1 MPVAGS
7 EVDFR
12 FDGHA
17 ASGSRPLLDQ
27 SAQARA
33 LTPFADKYRFE
44 RLRQQIGQLGDVRR
58 GPPCPRPRDGRPPIM
73 PAGAT
78 ARSRRAKTAHRS

>member
-33 LTPFADKYRFE
+33 RTPFADKYRFE

-58 GPPCPRPRDGRPPIM
+58 DPPCFI
-73 PAGAT
+73 
-78 ARSRRAKTAHRS
+78 AREQFRRRLAAWHH